1 MTKSYRGIQG
11 VTGGYKGLQGG
22 YKRLQLL
29 EVLKGATMGYK
40 RLEGPQHTSSS
51 FARKKRQGANGF

>member
-1 MTKSYRGIQG
+1 MDTGGEKGLQG
-11 VTGGYKGLQGG
+11 VTGGG

-29 EVLKGATMGYK
+29 EVLKGVIMGYK
-40 RLEGPQHTSSS
+40 RLEGPQHTPSS